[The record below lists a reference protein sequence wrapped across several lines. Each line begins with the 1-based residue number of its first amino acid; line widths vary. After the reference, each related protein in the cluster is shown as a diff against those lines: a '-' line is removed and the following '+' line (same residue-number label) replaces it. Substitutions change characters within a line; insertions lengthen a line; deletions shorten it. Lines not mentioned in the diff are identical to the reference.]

1 METKKTRLSVIIVNY
16 NVEYFLAQCLYS
28 VRKAAQYAD
37 IETIV
42 VDNNSSDGSVEMT
55 QRLFP
60 EVTVIANKDNRG
72 FSKANN
78 QAIEISQSDYVLLL
92 NPDTLVEEDT
102 FAKCIDFMDSHPNSG
117 GLGVKM
123 VDGKGQFLAESKRGL
138 PTPMVAF
145 YKIFG
150 LSNLFPK
157 SKTFGQYHLG
167 HLDQN
172 ETHKVDILAGAFM
185 MMRKS
190 VLDKVGL
197 LDEDFFMYGEDID
210 LSWRIRLGGYDN
222 YYFPET
228 RIIHYKGESTKKSS
242 VNYVLVFYNAMIIFA
257 KKHFSKS
264 NANVFEVL
272 IKLAIYFRAGIALFK
287 RFLEKS
293 ILPFLDFSIIIIT
306 LLGITK
312 VYSIYTGITYPEII
326 LKWLFPSYGLLFI
339 ASIYFNHG
347 YNENPFINKILK
359 GGLWGGVIGLLLYGL
374 LDEDYRFSRVIV
386 FMGAILSTLNI
397 VLYRWGLSQMGI
409 SSIIFK
415 TIPDIRMAIVGKEG
429 GIKRVKKLLEKTINL
444 PKVTLEVYPSYDFQ
458 NNSDHFIA
466 HLGQLPDA
474 CNIFDIN
481 QIIYCAEDM
490 DSGFIINE
498 MILQENPNIELKIA
512 PPESTF
518 IIGSQSINTSGEI
531 LSINSSNTFTRE
543 ESKTSKR
550 IFDLCTACILL
561 LMSPMIVWIQA
572 SAKQFFRNV
581 FQVIL
586 GNKTWVGFI
595 PLKNHED
602 LIASIKPPVLRLSA
616 PYKNQNKPTEF
627 YESLNI
633 NYARRY
639 DFSSDIALIWQE
651 RAHLDN

>member
-1 METKKTRLSVIIVNY
+1 MNNTPRLTVIIVNY

-28 VRKAAQYAD
+28 VRKAAQLAP
-37 IETIV
+37 IETIM

-55 QRLFP
+55 RRLFP
-60 EVTVIANKDNRG
+60 EVKVIANKDNKG
-72 FSKANN
+72 FSSANN
-78 QAIEISQSDYVLLL
+78 QAIRISKGDYVLLL

-102 FAKCIDFMDSHPNSG
+102 FKKCIDFMDQNPNAG

-150 LSNLFPK
+150 LSTLFPK

-167 HLDQN
+167 HLDKN
-172 ETHKVDILAGAFM
+172 ETHKIDILAGAFM
-185 MMRKS
+185 MMRNS

-272 IKLAIYFRAGIALFK
+272 IQMAIYFRAGIAITR

-293 ILPFLDFSIIIIT
+293 ILPILDFLIIISTLFLTSTIYSNFTSII
-306 LLGITK
+306 
-312 VYSIYTGITYPEII
+312 YPWDI
-326 LKWLFPSYGLLFI
+326 LKWLFPSYGIIFLI
-339 ASIYFNHG
+339 SIYFTNG
-347 YNENPFINKILK
+347 YSSSPFINRILK
-359 GGLWGGVIGLLLYGL
+359 GVLWGGVIGLLLYGL
-374 LDEDYRFSRVIV
+374 LDEAFRFSRAVV
-386 FMGAILSTLNI
+386 FVGALFSGINI
-397 VLYRWGLSQMGI
+397 VLYRTILNQFNI
-409 SSIIFK
+409 KAILFK
-415 TIPDIRMAIVGKEG
+415 TTQDIRMAIVGKPG
-429 GIKRVKKLLEKTINL
+429 GITRVKRLLQKTTNVPEMI
-444 PKVTLEVYPSYDFQ
+444 LEVYPSYNFQ
-458 NNSDHFIA
+458 NTSDHFIA
-466 HLGQLPDA
+466 NLGQLPDA
-474 CNIFDIN
+474 LKIFNIN

-490 DSGFIINE
+490 DSGSIINE
-498 MILQENPNIELKIA
+498 MIIQENPQIELKIA

-531 LSINSSNTFTRE
+531 LSVHTTNTFLQEGSRNN
-543 ESKTSKR
+543 KR
-550 IFDLCTACILL
+550 LFDLISATIIFFL
-561 LMSPMIVWIQA
+561 SPYFLWINPH
-572 SAKQFFRNV
+572 KQNFLKNL
-581 FQVIL
+581 FQVWT
-586 GNKTWVGFI
+586 GRKTWIGFYPIEEHQSLIDSI
-595 PLKNHED
+595 PSSVIHLG
-602 LIASIKPPVLRLSA
+602 I
-616 PYKNQNKPTEF
+616 PYQHQNKAKDFFEN
-627 YESLNI
+627 LNLG
-633 NYARRY
+633 YAKKY
-639 DFSSDIALIWQE
+639 DLSRDIVIIWQQ
-651 RAHLDN
+651 RGCLDN